1 MAVSSLELNIL
12 KIVLNVSMASSYKL
26 NKTQAFYRC
35 RLSLLSAF
43 LTAPQALC

>member
-12 KIVLNVSMASSYKL
+12 KIVLNVSMASSYKF
-26 NKTQAFYRC
+26 NKT

-43 LTAPQALC
+43 LTALQALC